1 MPTDR
6 PASGN
11 SAIEIK
17 TMCLKTLSER
27 GNLLS
32 VLVLP
37 RQKDAA
43 GDALKTGIF
52 LHRNVCDNEGHLSL
66 R

>member
-1 MPTDR
+1 
-6 PASGN
+6 
-11 SAIEIK
+11 
-17 TMCLKTLSER
+17 MCLKTLSER
-27 GNLLS
+27 GILLS

-52 LHRNVCDNEGHLSL
+52 LRRNVCDNEERL
-66 R
+66 RLR